1 MGIKFVIRANQ
12 YRPMANLRR
21 AGQAFHKFF
30 PPDYI
35 PHLCRQYMRADQPST
50 SLVIATYNW
59 PQALELCLLS
69 VLNQKRMPDEIVIAD
84 DGSKPD
90 TRALI
95 DQYRAKF
102 SIPLQHIWHPDEG
115 FKLAQIRNK
124 ANVAARGD
132 YLIQVDGDLILHPG
146 FIYDHCD
153 AAKPGHFI
161 GGSRVIMSRELS
173 DKIFRE
179 KDVDVALFQ
188 KGIRNRFNGIHSS
201 LLGRIASAFISTNNA
216 FNIRGCN
223 MSYWRKDFMA
233 VNGYDEQYSGWGRE
247 DTDLV
252 FRMYHSGLKRT
263 FFKLRGVAYHLWHQ
277 EADRSGLSIN
287 DTTLEQTI
295 QTKATRCV
303 KGVDQYLLS
312 I

>member
-1 MGIKFVIRANQ
+1 MSAT
-12 YRPMANLRR
+12 L
-21 AGQAFHKFF
+21 
-30 PPDYI
+30 
-35 PHLCRQYMRADQPST
+35 PST

-69 VLNQKRMPDEIVIAD
+69 VLHQTQLPDEIVIAD
-84 DGSKPD
+84 DGSRQE
-90 TRALI
+90 TRDLVEGF
-95 DQYRAKF
+95 RSRF
-102 SIPLQHIWHPDEG
+102 NIPIQHIWHPDEG

-124 ANVAARGD
+124 ANAAANCD
-132 YLIQVDGDLILHPG
+132 YLIQVDGDLILHPN
-146 FIYDHCD
+146 FVKDHRN
-153 AAKPGHFI
+153 AARPSHFI
-161 GGSRVIMSRELS
+161 GGSRVIMDKELS
-173 DKIFRE
+173 ARIFKEKKI
-179 KDVDVALFQ
+179 DINPFQ
-188 KGIRNRFNGIHSS
+188 KGTNNRFNGIHSS
-201 LLGRIASAFISTNNA
+201 FFGHIASLFIKTNNA

-223 MSYWRKDFMA
+223 MSYWKNDFMN

-263 FFKLRGVAYHLWHQ
+263 FFKLRGIAYHLWHK

-287 DTTLEQTI
+287 DTTLEHTI
-295 QTKATRCV
+295 QTKATRCI